1 MSPVDPTSRYA
12 GLPELR
18 VVQPDGTTRVFL
30 APRVVPAPPVSG
42 AYVVKPGARL
52 DLLGEAVSGDST
64 RWWRLAD
71 VNPWFDPTRI
81 EQAGEIVDLPDG

>member
-12 GLPELR
+12 QSPELR
-18 VVQPDGTTRVFL
+18 IVQPDGTTRTFIV
-30 APRVVPAPPVSG
+30 PRVVPEPPVSR

-52 DLLGEAVSGDST
+52 DLLGEAVTGDST

-71 VNPWFDPTRI
+71 ANPWFDPNRL
-81 EQAGEIVDLPDG
+81 ERSGEIVDLPDG